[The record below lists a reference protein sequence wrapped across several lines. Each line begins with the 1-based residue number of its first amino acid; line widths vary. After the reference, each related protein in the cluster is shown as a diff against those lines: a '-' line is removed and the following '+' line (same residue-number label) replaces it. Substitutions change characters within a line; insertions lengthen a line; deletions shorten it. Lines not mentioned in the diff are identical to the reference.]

1 MVKILGTD
9 LGEKYKK
16 GYSELD
22 KGEKLTEDDFF
33 PDLEKLTGKK
43 RK

>member
-9 LGEKYKK
+9 LGEKYKN
-16 GYSELD
+16 GYSDLD
-22 KGEKLTEDDFF
+22 KGEKLTEKDFF
-33 PDLEKLTGKK
+33 PNLEKLTGEK